1 MQLLY
6 FAWVR
11 ERIGTGEE
19 TVAPPESVRTV
30 ADLAKWLQA
39 RSAGHAEALAD
50 LAKLRAAVD
59 QRFVPIDSDL
69 GEAKEVAFFPPVTGG

>member
-11 ERIGTGEE
+11 DRIGTGEE
-19 TVAPPESVRTV
+19 RVEPPATVRTV
-30 ADLAKWLQA
+30 ADLAEWLRG

-50 LAKLRAAVD
+50 LAALRAAVD
-59 QRFVPIDSDL
+59 QRFVPFDSAL